1 MMGRL
6 FGNVSPSRQ
15 AASCRRNRELT
26 TEQQDEIVQIFKL
39 FDVNGGG
46 SVTKPELKEALWSLG
61 QQPSEEEM
69 DGMFREHDVDQTGS
83 LDLNDFKLLMA
94 SRLTYENTR
103 EEFAEA
109 FRAIDRNKDGK
120 LDIAELNRLMVA
132 TGFGLVKDELDD
144 IFSLFNRDGSG
155 KVDLEEF
162 MDYMM
167 GT

>member
-1 MMGRL
+1 MIGRL
-6 FGNVSPSRQ
+6 IGNVSPSRQ
-15 AASCRRNRELT
+15 IARRDRELT
-26 TEQQDEIVQIFKL
+26 PEQHEEIFQIFKL
-39 FDVNGGG
+39 FDVNGDG

-69 DGMFREHDVDQTGS
+69 DGIFREYDEHQTGS
-83 LDLNDFKLLMA
+83 LDLNEFRLLMT

-103 EEFAEA
+103 QEFAEA

-132 TGFGLVKDELDD
+132 TGFGLANDELHD
-144 IFSLFNRDGSG
+144 IFDLFDRDGSG

-167 GT
+167 SI